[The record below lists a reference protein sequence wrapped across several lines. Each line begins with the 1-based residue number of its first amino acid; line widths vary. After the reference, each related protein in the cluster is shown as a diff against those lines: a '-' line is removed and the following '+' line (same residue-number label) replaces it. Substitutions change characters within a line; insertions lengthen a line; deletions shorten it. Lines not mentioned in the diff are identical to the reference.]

1 MLDLQE
7 KNVLGLLYRPVGREQ
22 HMQRAEI
29 IQAAAQ
35 IFRHKGYHGTSMQ
48 DIADAVSLK
57 KASLYHHVSGKQD
70 ILVSILDQALDMLIE
85 DLKEVLAKDLPAK
98 EKVRQAMRAYVNRLT
113 QDPDLAAVLL
123 MEHRSLEDDLRED
136 HIARRDRFEDL
147 WRKMIEQ
154 GVQEGVFRPLDRNL
168 ATFALLG
175 VLNWMIT
182 WYRPNGRMRAEMIA
196 DQFADL
202 VLGGLVMQGDGRER

>member
-1 MLDLQE
+1 
-7 KNVLGLLYRPVGREQ
+7 
-22 HMQRAEI
+22 MQRGEI

-35 IFRHKGYHGTSMQ
+35 IFRQKGYHGTSMQ
-48 DIADAVSLK
+48 DIADAVALK

-70 ILVSILDQALDMLIE
+70 ILVSILDQALDLLIE
-85 DLKEVLAKDLPAK
+85 DLHSVLEADLSAEQK
-98 EKVRQAMRAYVNRLT
+98 IRQAMLAYVKRLT

-123 MEHRSLEDDLRED
+123 MEHRSLEDDLRSD
-136 HIARRDRFEDL
+136 HINRRDRFEGL
-147 WRKMIEQ
+147 WRAMIEQ
-154 GVQEGVFRPLDRNL
+154 GVKEGSFRSMDRSL

-182 WYRPNGRMRAEMIA
+182 WYRPNGRMPAEAIA

-202 VLGGLVMQGDGRER
+202 ILEGLVREK

>member
-1 MLDLQE
+1 
-7 KNVLGLLYRPVGREQ
+7 G
-22 HMQRAEI
+22 EI

-35 IFRHKGYHGTSMQ
+35 IFRQKGYHGTSMQ
-48 DIADAVSLK
+48 DIADAVDLK

-70 ILVSILDQALDMLIE
+70 ILVSILDQALDLLIE
-85 DLKEVLAKDLPAK
+85 DLQTVLTQDLPAGDK
-98 EKVRQAMRAYVNRLT
+98 IRQAMRVYVNRLT

-123 MEHRSLEDDLRED
+123 MEHRSLEADLRAV
-136 HIARRDRFEDL
+136 HINRRDRFEEL
-147 WRKMIEQ
+147 WRTIVDQGIE
-154 GVQEGVFRPLDRNL
+154 EGTFRPMDRSL

-182 WYRPNGRMRAEMIA
+182 WYRPNGRMRADTIA

-202 VLGGLVMQGDGRER
+202 ILDGLVLEGSA